1 MTDERINI
9 KLGKEAG
16 DALRARKGDV
26 RPPTTWDG
34 FVLCELL
41 PAYDEMT
48 GYSSEDDGS
57 DD

>member
-16 DALRARKGDV
+16 DALRARKKDAQ
-26 RPPTTWDG
+26 PPMTWDI

-48 GYSSEDDGS
+48 GYSPEDDGS